1 MLRTL
6 RNKMSTASQPALAYQ
21 QINGRQQ
28 DLLPDAPS
36 NYTTGPQHDRESD
49 PPSYESVASRP
60 ARASLAHRLA
70 NMFKPSSKKPKTPKP
85 VNPTHEA
92 TLNRIALAEA
102 EINLSQEL
110 EAATR
115 RLPHASSY
123 GTFDQHAEELYS
135 RLVTLIGADIGPQM
149 CLPGTPRAELIGQKL
164 VHLRVLEAL
173 QRDVHNCAVGIK
185 ICQRASLCPR
195 YTGMTSTT
203 ALKRTGELTR
213 LHGAITSEI
222 TDVKANLAHIDYLMA
237 EMICEYNELGA

>member
-1 MLRTL
+1 
-6 RNKMSTASQPALAYQ
+6 
-21 QINGRQQ
+21 
-28 DLLPDAPS
+28 
-36 NYTTGPQHDRESD
+36 
-49 PPSYESVASRP
+49 
-60 ARASLAHRLA
+60 
-70 NMFKPSSKKPKTPKP
+70 
-85 VNPTHEA
+85 HEA

-110 EAATR
+110 EAATGR
-115 RLPHASSY
+115 SPHTPSY
-123 GTFDQHAEELYS
+123 GTFDQHTEDLYN

-164 VHLRVLEAL
+164 AYLRDLEVL

-213 LHGAITSEI
+213 WHGAITSEI
-222 TDVKANLAHIDYLMA
+222 TNVKEKIALVDQRMK
-237 EMICEYNELGA
+237 EMIREYDALGA